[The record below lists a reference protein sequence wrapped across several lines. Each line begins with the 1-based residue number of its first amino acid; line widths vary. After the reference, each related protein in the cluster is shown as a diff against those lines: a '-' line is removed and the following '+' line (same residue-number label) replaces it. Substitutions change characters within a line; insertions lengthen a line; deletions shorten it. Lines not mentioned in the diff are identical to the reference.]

1 MATHQQGIKSKSIL
15 APKNVFLFK
24 SAKSIY
30 LTETTIKLQIYFS
43 IMTSENKPGAY
54 LKMNQMVKF
63 LRHNFKGAYN
73 RTSLLAPRPP
83 EKDLH
88 WRPSGANI

>member
-15 APKNVFLFK
+15 APKNAFLFK

-30 LTETTIKLQIYFS
+30 LTKTTIQLQIYFS
-43 IMTSENKPGAY
+43 TMTSENKPGAY

-73 RTSLLAPRPP
+73 RTCLLAPRPP

-88 WRPSGANI
+88 WRPSASDI